1 VCLRVGVCVCVQQ
14 MKSLKMQGKQ
24 VRECVGG
31 CVDGF
36 LCGGVCV
43 NVYGC
48 VGVCMCMFVH
58 AADVCVQ
65 QMKSLKMQGKQIGV
79 WYDCGCVRV

>member
-1 VCLRVGVCVCVQQ
+1 

-79 WYDCGCVRV
+79 WYDRGCVRV